1 LLSHTASH
9 ASTTEPTL
17 LASASQRCQ
26 AARQRGGIP
35 TNVYVTGE
43 HVHGF
48 DLLDDE
54 SEVPNLGKQ
63 PDLFEF

>member
-26 AARQRGGIP
+26 AARQRGSIP

-43 HVHGF
+43 RVHGVN
-48 DLLDDE
+48 LLHDE
-54 SEVPNLGKQ
+54 TEAPNLGKQ